1 MYANLALLLTA
12 AAGFGGYLVARNFV
26 RRRLRFVDAVQSPWA
41 PWIAGACAGLAAAP
55 LTLLPLVGATS
66 AVIFAIA
73 IGLGTASGARAI
85 RRGEVLS
92 RRLMP

>member
-12 AAGFGGYLVARNFV
+12 AAGFGGYIVARNFV

-41 PWIAGACAGLAAAP
+41 PWIAGACAGLVVAP
-55 LTLLPLVGATS
+55 LTLLPLVGAAS

-92 RRLMP
+92 RRLIP